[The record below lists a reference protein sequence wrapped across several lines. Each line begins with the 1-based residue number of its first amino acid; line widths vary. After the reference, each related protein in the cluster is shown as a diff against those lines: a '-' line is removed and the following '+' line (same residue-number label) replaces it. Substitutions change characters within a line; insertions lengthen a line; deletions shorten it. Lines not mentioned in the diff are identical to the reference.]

1 MNNTVPIVLKDQNQT
16 VYNGEDK
23 KLFTDIKIIHP
34 VTEYKKGRPGWML
47 TESRKLYKVPAS
59 EITEYPVLVIA
70 YRKGEFEQNGIPAD
84 IIELNDPKDSRFLIL
99 DKGIYDIII
108 KDRKYKAI
116 RRFEKT
122 VK

>member
-1 MNNTVPIVLKDQNQT
+1 
-16 VYNGEDK
+16 
-23 KLFTDIKIIHP
+23 
-34 VTEYKKGRPGWML
+34 ML

-59 EITEYPVLVIA
+59 EITKYPVLAIA

-84 IIELNDPKDSRFLIL
+84 IIEIKDPEDSRFLIL